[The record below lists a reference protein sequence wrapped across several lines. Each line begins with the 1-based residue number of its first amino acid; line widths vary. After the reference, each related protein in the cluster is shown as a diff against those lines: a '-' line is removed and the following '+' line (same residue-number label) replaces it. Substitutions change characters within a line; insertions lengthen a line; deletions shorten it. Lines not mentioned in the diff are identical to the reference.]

1 MENELWIIADS
12 IRKMREFKGLT
23 QEQLAEKADI
33 SVSHLAKIETHIRV
47 VGMKTY
53 IKLLNAMEVPV
64 KAHFS
69 YIGTNSQDILI
80 EEKIWELFQ
89 DCSEKE
95 IFLLICSIKGMKK
108 GLREYQENRSLL
120 KNI

>member
-1 MENELWIIADS
+1 
-12 IRKMREFKGLT
+12 
-23 QEQLAEKADI
+23 
-33 SVSHLAKIETHIRV
+33 
-47 VGMKTY
+47 MKTY